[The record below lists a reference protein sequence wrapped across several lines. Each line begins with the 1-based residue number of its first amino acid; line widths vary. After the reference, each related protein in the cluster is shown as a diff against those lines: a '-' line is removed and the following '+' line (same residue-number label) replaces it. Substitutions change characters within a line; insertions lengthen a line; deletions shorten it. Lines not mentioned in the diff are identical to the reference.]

1 VRDGTPSMF
10 MKWRELHHNFFIDNY
25 SPQEGVDNDDGSAYY
40 HTHDNFLVYG
50 RQGMKNDFGGHDN
63 HHFNNIYAY
72 ISKAM
77 GVTGTLVGHEDY
89 FYGNKVVLTN
99 NKVGGV
105 QCKDAKTVL
114 KDNSYF
120 TPDGTLTECGG
131 NLSQAQVQGF
141 DVGSTVATTPSDD
154 DILVW
159 ASELLGIGAQEL
171 VV

>member
-1 VRDGTPSMF
+1 
-10 MKWRELHHNFFIDNY
+10 
-25 SPQEGVDNDDGSAYY
+25 
-40 HTHDNFLVYG
+40 
-50 RQGMKNDFGGHDN
+50 
-63 HHFNNIYAY
+63 
-72 ISKAM
+72 M

-120 TPDGTLTECGG
+120 TPDGTLIECGG